1 VVDLVHLE
9 GVVQHDTARILEYEA
24 LSYTWGDPKILRPI
38 RINDTVFNVTENLY
52 QALLTLRT
60 QDYQRWLWI
69 DAVCIHQTDLQEKSQ
84 HLRRIFTVYRKAL
97 KVLVFLGQCGPNTH
111 HAFEYLRARNLDAPH
126 AKDMET
132 FADLPRVYDGLRDL
146 WTRPW
151 LWRIWVRQEIFA
163 ARRVLV
169 ICGDNLIEWD
179 DFTGLAFALGYVTR
193 EMQSR
198 GFDADTVDNRK
209 RRTVESLWN
218 CESDSLPR
226 ILCDEY
232 PDERG
237 SATNIVEVLGDT
249 VGCEMSDPRDQVY
262 GILGMTKTKIAR
274 PGPTASENRVIQD
287 RSHCL
292 VVDYSKDLASV
303 FVDVARYVFN
313 RDQSLHALYL
323 CQCWDS
329 KKTDLCLPS
338 WCPDWRYETS
348 DAIFKLHDRIHGWIS
363 NLNSDD
369 VSPPRA
375 VPLCS
380 SEAHE
385 LVVAGVV
392 LGEIVNQCEATHW
405 PLKDEKI
412 PHPGFVPE
420 KSVESNPLLPYFK
433 SHQKNGP
440 VKLRPGVLNEIIAR
454 RHGVTEAGVIR
465 PFSARFYLRGND
477 FDGQYRSRIASHIS
491 NVISTMLIHFWAIP
505 KGAAQSDLVVALR
518 GGLLPVVL
526 RPDHSGNFRY
536 IGPMTLCQCP
546 FIDEDNAPLTK
557 LPLYIYM
564 LISRVVDTQ
573 EDPLRTFTIR

>member
-1 VVDLVHLE
+1 
-9 GVVQHDTARILEYEA
+9 
-24 LSYTWGDPKILRPI
+24 
-38 RINDTVFNVTENLY
+38 VTENLY
-52 QALLTLRT
+52 QALLTLRAEEH
-60 QDYQRWLWI
+60 QRWLWI

-84 HLRRIFTVYRKAL
+84 HLRRIFTVYRKAFQ
-97 KVLVFLGQCGPNTH
+97 VLVFLGQCGPNTD

-132 FADLPRVYDGLRDL
+132 FDDLSRVYEGLRDL

-151 LWRIWVRQEIFA
+151 LWRICVRQEIFA

-169 ICGDNLIEWD
+169 ICGDDQIEWD
-179 DFTGLAFALGYVTR
+179 DFTGLALSLDYVTR

-198 GFDADTVDNRK
+198 GFDAETVDNRK
-209 RRTVESLWN
+209 LRTVDRLWN
-218 CESDSLPR
+218 YESDTLPR

-237 SATNIVEVLGDT
+237 SATDIVEVLGDAI
-249 VGCEMSDPRDQVY
+249 GCEMSDLRDQVY
-262 GILGMTKTKIAR
+262 GILGMTKTMIAS
-274 PGPTASENRVIQD
+274 PSPTALNDRVIQD
-287 RSHCL
+287 RSQCL

-303 FVDVARYVFN
+303 FVDVARYVFG
-313 RDQSLHALYL
+313 RDQSLHTLYL
-323 CQCWDS
+323 CQYWDS

-348 DAIFKLHDRIHGWIS
+348 DAISKLHDRIHGWIS

-375 VPLCS
+375 VPLCR

-385 LVVAGVV
+385 LVVAGVI
-392 LGEIVNQCEATHW
+392 LGEIVGRCDPTSWLQ
-405 PLKDEKI
+405 KDKKI
-412 PHPGFVPE
+412 PDPGFVSE
-420 KSVESNPLLPYFK
+420 KSVESNPLLPYFEA
-433 SHQKNGP
+433 HQKNGL
-440 VKLRPGVLNEIIAR
+440 VKVRPRMLNEIIAR
-454 RHGVTEAGVIR
+454 RHKVTEAGVIT
-465 PFSARFYLRGND
+465 PFPFHARFYLRGND

-491 NVISTMLIHFWAIP
+491 IVISTMLIHFWAIP

-518 GGLLPVVL
+518 GGLIPVVL

-536 IGPMTLCQCP
+536 IGPVTLCQCP
-546 FIDEDNAPLTK
+546 FIDEDNTPLKK

-564 LISRVVDTQ
+564 LISRLVDAQ
-573 EDPLRTFTIR
+573 EDTLRTFTIH